1 MKKQVIFWV
10 LNFIILSNINL
21 YSQKINPFHR
31 VKISDSIYVKLE
43 KSYFETTGFENVN
56 AGRNVWN
63 LINKRDF
70 VLKDGLYL
78 FRGQGP
84 HYPSRIFIYDNNSVY
99 MFRNNHLEDILTEYV
114 RFIEKL
120 KISEINK
127 IKYLKI
133 ICNYLQE
140 ELGQTY
146 GAEITKE

>member
-10 LNFIILSNINL
+10 INFMIIGNINL
-21 YSQKINPFHR
+21 YSQKINPFQR

-63 LINKRDF
+63 LINKKDF

-84 HYPSRIFIYDNNSVY
+84 DYPSRIFIYDNYSFY
-99 MFRNNHLEDILTEYV
+99 MFKNNHLEDVLTEYV
-114 RFIEKL
+114 GIIDKL

-133 ICNYLQE
+133 ICKYLQE
-140 ELGQTY
+140 EIGQTS
-146 GAEITKE
+146 GSDITNK